1 MCVVPWP
8 AVPDESGPPSSAA
21 HFAGLVPGD
30 MLYLLLISLAV
41 LLNAGKRFFF
51 VFIFFYTKQ
60 PILLAESLLSTD
72 AEQVS
77 MFSQLH
83 FQSGE
88 SLDFNV
94 LK

>member
-1 MCVVPWP
+1 MPWP
-8 AVPDESGPPSSAA
+8 AVPDESGPSSSAA

-41 LLNAGKRFFF
+41 LLNAGKSCCCY
-51 VFIFFYTKQ
+51 FYTKQ
-60 PILLAESLLSTD
+60 PSLLAESLLSTD
-72 AEQVS
+72 AKQVS

>member
-1 MCVVPWP
+1 MQVRVV
-8 AVPDESGPPSSAA
+8 V
-21 HFAGLVPGD
+21 
-30 MLYLLLISLAV
+30 
-41 LLNAGKRFFF
+41 
-51 VFIFFYTKQ
+51 VFLFFYTKQ
-60 PILLAESLLSTD
+60 PILLAESLLSND